1 MAIQVTETAPSKHPH
16 LNYLDGI
23 RGFSALYVVLHHVST
38 ELNNYQNLH
47 LGPARLMLLM
57 SKLFSWGGH
66 DCVTIFICLSGFSLT
81 IPLAKSGYQTLLVP
95 GNLRN
100 YFIRRA
106 LRIAPPYFFA
116 IAGVLLLAAI
126 YPGISIQTPTNWS
139 FALPILDLRTVLY
152 HIFFVHALDPSQVYR
167 LSPQFWS
174 IGTEAQLYFWL
185 PIVIVPFAVKKSFL
199 WGIIASLIA
208 CLILIPIKQ
217 FDRACLHYVFT
228 FSLGALAADQIFNP
242 QRKGRGY
249 PIGIVSLAVG
259 LYVGSVILAK
269 STGSIW
275 GTRDLLLSPIMAFGI
290 FALAR
295 DTTLSRAI
303 ERIRN
308 ILSSRP
314 MMFLGKISYS
324 LYLVHYVIIGFLHAL
339 FVSNGLSVHHTVIG
353 LILVAPLL
361 SIFIAKLL
369 QMTVEAPS
377 MKLAKNYRDQGQKIV
392 LAESPISA
400 LK

>member
-1 MAIQVTETAPSKHPH
+1 MAIQVNETAPSKQPH

-23 RGFSALYVVLHHVST
+23 RGLSALYVVLHHVST

-47 LGPARLMLLM
+47 QGPARLMLLM

-95 GNLRN
+95 ENLRN

-116 IAGVLLLAAI
+116 IAGVLFLAAI
-126 YPGISIQTPTNWS
+126 YPGLSIQTPTNWS

-152 HIFFVHALDPSQVYR
+152 HIFFVHALEPSQVYR

-228 FSLGALAADQIFNP
+228 FSLGAPSRRPNLQ
-242 QRKGRGY
+242 
-249 PIGIVSLAVG
+249 ST
-259 LYVGSVILAK
+259 AK
-269 STGSIW
+269 RS
-275 GTRDLLLSPIMAFGI
+275 RLSNRNC
-290 FALAR
+290 LAR
-295 DTTLSRAI
+295 GRTLCGIGNSSQIHWEHLGHARSFAVTNYG
-303 ERIRN
+303 IRYFCPCQRHN
-308 ILSSRP
+308 P
-314 MMFLGKISYS
+314 
-324 LYLVHYVIIGFLHAL
+324 
-339 FVSNGLSVHHTVIG
+339 
-353 LILVAPLL
+353 
-361 SIFIAKLL
+361 
-369 QMTVEAPS
+369 
-377 MKLAKNYRDQGQKIV
+377 
-392 LAESPISA
+392 
-400 LK
+400 